1 MSVTPVVQDRG
12 GTKRAT
18 AAPRPGPDR
27 ESLEL
32 DIDLRA
38 AHIWNEME
46 PALRTGRITL
56 GVIASALRVAYA
68 QGYAD
73 CLTDEGISLYTDNGY
88 HVPRGTVPSTT

>member
-1 MSVTPVVQDRG
+1 MTAVRDRG
-12 GTKRAT
+12 GIERAT

-27 ESLEL
+27 EALEL
-32 DIDLRA
+32 DIDLRSSR
-38 AHIWNEME
+38 IWREME

-73 CLTDEGISLYTDNGY
+73 CLTDEGISLYADNGY
-88 HVPRGTVPSTT
+88 DAPRGTVPNTT